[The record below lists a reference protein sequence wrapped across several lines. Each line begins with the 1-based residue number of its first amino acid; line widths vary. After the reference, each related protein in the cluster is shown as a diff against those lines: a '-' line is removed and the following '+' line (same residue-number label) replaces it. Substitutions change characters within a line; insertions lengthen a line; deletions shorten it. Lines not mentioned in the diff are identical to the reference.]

1 MAHKKYPNNIYLTLT
16 SDEMLILKT
25 LGDGRDQ
32 VGARVA
38 LQWASHFY
46 NLGLRPEHDINRI
59 GLCLTGDNDID

>member
-1 MAHKKYPNNIYLTLT
+1 MAYRKHPNNIYLTLT

-46 NLGLRPEHDINRI
+46 NLGLRPDFDLNRI
-59 GLCLTGDNDID
+59 GLCLTGDSDIN

>member
-1 MAHKKYPNNIYLTLT
+1 
-16 SDEMLILKT
+16 MLILKT

-32 VGARVA
+32 IGARVA

-46 NLGLRPEHDINRI
+46 NLGLRPEYDINRI

>member
-1 MAHKKYPNNIYLTLT
+1 
-16 SDEMLILKT
+16 MLILKT

-46 NLGLRPEHDINRI
+46 NLGLRPDFDINHI
-59 GLCLTGDNDID
+59 GLCLMADNDID

>member
-1 MAHKKYPNNIYLTLT
+1 MAYRKHPNNIYLTLT

-32 VGARVA
+32 IGARVA

-46 NLGLRPEHDINRI
+46 NLGLRPDFDINCK
-59 GLCLTGDNDID
+59 GLCLMADNDLD